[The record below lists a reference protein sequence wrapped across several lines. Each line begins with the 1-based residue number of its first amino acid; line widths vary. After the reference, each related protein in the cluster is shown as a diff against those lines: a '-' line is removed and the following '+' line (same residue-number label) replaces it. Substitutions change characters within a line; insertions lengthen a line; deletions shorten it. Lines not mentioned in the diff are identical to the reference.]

1 MALFYS
7 LFYFYFIILFCYVLL
22 LSYYLFIY
30 STLTDSTKLEFII
43 LLVRICFIAWLY
55 IMLRT
60 VVYVHSENSCPD
72 RGDKKMAA
80 QFVDDASSIFL
91 KSFIPATLLPRRDL
105 LRLAVA

>member
-1 MALFYS
+1 
-7 LFYFYFIILFCYVLL
+7 
-22 LSYYLFIY
+22 
-30 STLTDSTKLEFII
+30 
-43 LLVRICFIAWLY
+43 
-55 IMLRT
+55 MLRT
-60 VVYVHSENSCPD
+60 VVYVHSEDSCPD